1 VQEREQVAGAPG
13 QVQVYQYC
21 SITKMPQY
29 GAKSLEELRF
39 EDYAKGNTGAVVLRV
54 EGAGAY
60 DHVQGEYKVDV
71 AAGPCAA
78 ECADKATRVCVEF
91 DGGKGR
97 NNYIAS
103 TELNLTR
110 LAGGYRMGDRV
121 TTRVVCGKVAVGEA
135 GTVIGPCSSQVDDK
149 ATRVCVEFDGGK
161 GRLNYIASTELRLTR
176 LAGGYRRGDRVT
188 AGLNMYP
195 VAVGDAGTVIGPCT
209 AECADQA
216 NRVCVEFDGGKGR
229 INCPASILMEP
240 LPPRLSQALTDN
252 HVMLNQLDLGV
263 IDWMV
268 ASYKKCESDQER
280 DFVLKIILQTLV
292 HGWPQS
298 SKQAD
303 CGRYKYWNRLALVP
317 RSRQALQAALREYS
331 VNYKRELQ
339 TRVSDYTEFLHSAD
353 NQFYQQV
360 EAWAREDAILR
371 EAKEK
376 QRQALEEKKQAE
388 IKERE
393 ERRKAVEARQAKGN
407 VSSRLEDANP
417 GKKKPWSVDELGSEL
432 FRLAFEGGDTRQLEP
447 LLNKVSN
454 LSLKKRTKVREWVD
468 DSGAT
473 PLYAAAYNGN
483 VDALKLLL
491 RAQFAPDM
499 FHTKDGVTP
508 LYAACDR
515 GHLAT
520 VKELVKGR
528 ADPMLSMRDT
538 AFTPLTIAETIAETK
553 GTKSVH
559 QSIVELLRAHV
570 NSPQVLT
577 AAPTKSS
584 AVPTMKTLTKLF
596 EDEGEEGVK
605 NKKQLEELKLQ
616 LEQVGKNKK
625 QLEQLG
631 KNKFEKQR
639 AWGGGGVIEEE
650 GEEGEEGEEA
660 EGRKEG
666 ENREDREDREEGE
679 GREEGGFFTS
689 VETRSNGKEG
699 EEQQPEESHFHV
711 EQQSIGEAEREV
723 ERVAHRPALSSG
735 LSSGL
740 SSATLDSATVRPA
753 ESFDSLITALHSS
766 ASSSDVLRAALKQ
779 LDCVDEDSLDDARK
793 RRWREA
799 LSWGQE
805 HLDHLTMKEATSLY
819 ALECELPVDL
829 GPKSCFSAHTIL
841 VVDNSASMR
850 QVDVHTGTAEGD
862 ISRTEAAKRLLTT
875 HFLKTQIDAGAQAHE
890 RVSLIKIQRGSTRPP
905 FALFPLDHS
914 LADRILR
921 AIDEPRGHGDY
932 LPALE
937 LLAKLV
943 ELTAPFM
950 KESAKTSILFFSDG
964 KPSDHI
970 DERVLPAHLRQALS
984 ELHKAV
990 QRSGSYIEQFSLLGF
1005 GEADEAM
1012 LRMMAEAYPARV
1024 AEYRAVSGPEGYKAL
1039 ETAVTTFASS
1049 VAVSRLSSVS
1059 VTLDKK
1065 QRALRRV
1072 DRSLGERFYRYEDC
1086 KVLLPPERLIHLHDC
1101 L

>member
-1 VQEREQVAGAPG
+1 M
-13 QVQVYQYC
+13 
-21 SITKMPQY
+21 T
-29 GAKSLEELRF
+29 
-39 EDYAKGNTGAVVLRV
+39 
-54 EGAGAY
+54 
-60 DHVQGEYKVDV
+60 
-71 AAGPCAA
+71 AAHAH
-78 ECADKATRVCVEF
+78 E
-91 DGGKGR
+91 
-97 NNYIAS
+97 
-103 TELNLTR
+103 
-110 LAGGYRMGDRV
+110 
-121 TTRVVCGKVAVGEA
+121 KVAVGDA
-135 GTVIGPCSSQVDDK
+135 GTVLGPCSSQVDDK

-161 GRLNYIASTELRLTR
+161 GRINYIASTQLNLTT
-176 LAGGYRRGDRVT
+176 LAGGYRRGDRV
-188 AGLNMYP
+188 AARFAFGK
-195 VAVGDAGTVIGPCT
+195 VAVGDAGTVLGPCSSQVDDKAT
-209 AECADQA
+209 
-216 NRVCVEFDGGKGR
+216 RVSVEFDGGKGW
-229 INCPASILMEP
+229 INCPATILMEL

-252 HVMLNQLDLGV
+252 HVMVNQLDLGV

-268 ASYKKCESDQER
+268 TSYKKCESDQER

-292 HGWPQS
+292 HGFKMTPS

-303 CGRYKYWNRLALVP
+303 GGGYEYWNSLALVP
-317 RSRQALQAALREYS
+317 KSRQALQANLREYS
-331 VNYKRELQ
+331 VNYNR
-339 TRVSDYTEFLHSAD
+339 DFIGEFYSAD

-360 EAWAREDAILR
+360 EAFLSRKDKEERKREDEQLRRKTSAKERAREDAILR

-473 PLYAAAYNGN
+473 PLYAAAYNGH

-553 GTKSVH
+553 GMKGVH

-570 NSPQVLT
+570 NSPQVPT
-577 AAPTKSS
+577 AAPNKNS

-616 LEQVGKNKK
+616 FEQLGKNKK
-625 QLEQLG
+625 QLEQLEQLG
-631 KNKFEKQR
+631 KNKFEPQW
-639 AWGGGGVIEEE
+639 AWGGGEVIEEE
-650 GEEGEEGEEA
+650 GDEGEEWEEA

-689 VETRSNGKEG
+689 VETRSNGREG

-740 SSATLDSATVRPA
+740 SSATLDSTTVRPA

-793 RRWREA
+793 RRW
-799 LSWGQE
+799 STWTTWGRE

-1072 DRSLGERFYRYEDC
+1072 DRSMGERFYRYEDC